1 MDKLRQDLRYTLRGF
16 LNKPGFSALALLL
29 AGVGIYG
36 VIAYA
41 VSQRPREIGI
51 RIALGAERSDVLVHV
66 VSQSVVPLLVGLGL
80 AGAFVLTRFVAAFLY
95 GVNPTDPVTFAAT
108 PIVMVIVAL
117 CAAYLPARRAV
128 TVDPTAAL
136 RQE

>member
-41 VSQRPREIGI
+41 
-51 RIALGAERSDVLVHV
+51 
-66 VSQSVVPLLVGLGL
+66 VVPLLVGLGL

>member
-1 MDKLRQDLRYTLRGF
+1 MDKLRQDLKYTLRG
-16 LNKPGFSALALLL
+16 LNKPGFA
-29 AGVGIYG
+29 
-36 VIAYA
+36 IAA
-41 VSQRPREIGI
+41 
-51 RIALGAERSDVLVHV
+51 VHV
-66 VSQSVVPLLVGLGL
+66 VGKSVVPLLVGQGLGL

-95 GVNPTDPVTFAAT
+95 GVNPTDLVTFAAT